1 VRRVQWCGALVGV
14 LTLGVLAFPGAAMAA
29 AGTAGTGSVGSA
41 PAPTTIGGD
50 TAQFGPGQE
59 VGTSFSVTA
68 CGFVHGTGISVAVNG
83 TTAAAMNAEANG
95 CTTFGVVVSDPHLTV
110 NGGPA
115 VAVNRG
121 WNDIVSIGAS
131 SDGGTRT
138 DTYTFRVMPAAT
150 TPVRLTTITA
160 AHVIVD
166 GISVL
171 ALLALGYLVLTFTR
185 RRAMT

>member
-1 VRRVQWCGALVGV
+1 
-14 LTLGVLAFPGAAMAA
+14 
-29 AGTAGTGSVGSA
+29 
-41 PAPTTIGGD
+41 
-50 TAQFGPGQE
+50 
-59 VGTSFSVTA
+59 
-68 CGFVHGTGISVAVNG
+68 
-83 TTAAAMNAEANG
+83 MNAEANG

-121 WNDIVSIGAS
+121 WNDIVSIGAG

-138 DTYTFRVMPAAT
+138 DTYTFRVMPSAT

-185 RRAMT
+185 RRAMS

>member
-1 VRRVQWCGALVGV
+1 MVGV
-14 LTLGVLAFPGAAMAA
+14 LTLGVLAFPVAALAA
-29 AGTAGTGSVGSA
+29 ADPAGTASGGA
-41 PAPTTIGGD
+41 AAAPTTVGGD
-50 TAQFGPGQE
+50 SAQFGPGQE

-68 CGFVHGTGISVAVNG
+68 CGFVHGTRISVAVNG
-83 TTAAAMNAEANG
+83 TTATVVNAGANG

-121 WNDIVSIGAS
+121 WNDIVSIGAG

-138 DTYTFRVMPAAT
+138 DTYTFRVMSSAAT
-150 TPVRLTTITA
+150 PARTATISA
-160 AHVIVD
+160 AHIIVD

-171 ALLALGYLVLTFTR
+171 AALALGFLVLTFTR
-185 RRAMT
+185 RRRASMS